1 MIFLKIGIISFVI
14 ITIIASVTFM
24 FSSTKQS
31 GINEQKILQFQEIIK
46 AKEHNENIAARP
58 SATVNELLSWLR
70 EHE

>member
-1 MIFLKIGIISFVI
+1 MSFLKIGIISFVI